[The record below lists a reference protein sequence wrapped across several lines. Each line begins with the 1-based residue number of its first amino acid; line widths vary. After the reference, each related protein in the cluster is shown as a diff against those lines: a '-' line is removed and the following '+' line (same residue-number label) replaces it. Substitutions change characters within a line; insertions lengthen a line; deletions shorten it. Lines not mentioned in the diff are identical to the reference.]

1 MELPFT
7 LQRLPP
13 EALDVLRFL
22 HKHQA
27 AAASAE
33 IEQGAQLS
41 ARLVGR
47 AIRRL
52 INFRL
57 IQYSLDN
64 YELTG
69 DGALAARQ
77 LADYDAAIAAAAGS
91 GRAELPK
98 VPRRLTVVMPRVLRA
113 NTSTDLFVGVNPPTA
128 NTPQLTQAVHITL
141 RVSALGGVLGSSDFS
156 LVVPVD
162 KAAQPAKVSLTPDQA
177 GRAVRV
183 RIDAFQAVDADHLQF
198 EPLGGM
204 YFDVRV
210 SMDSSQD
217 AALRA
222 VGMDMLLKPINV

>member
-13 EALDVLRFL
+13 EALEVLRFL

-27 AAASAE
+27 AAESAE
-33 IEQGAQLS
+33 IERGAQLS

-57 IQYSLDN
+57 IQFNLDK
-64 YELTG
+64 YELTS
-69 DGALAARQ
+69 DGQIAARQ
-77 LADYDAAIAAAAGS
+77 LAEYDAAMTAHQG
-91 GRAELPK
+91 GRAEPPR
-98 VPRRLTVVMPRVLRA
+98 VPRRLTVVVPRVLRA
-113 NTSTDLFVGVNPPTA
+113 NMPTELFVGVNPPTA
-128 NTPQLTQAVHITL
+128 NTPLLPQPAHLTL
-141 RVSALGGVLGSSDFS
+141 RASALGGTLS
-156 LVVPVD
+156 LSEFALEVPVD
-162 KAAQPAKVSLTPDQA
+162 KAAVPAKLTLTPDQA

-183 RIDAFQAVDADHLQF
+183 RIDAFQAVDADQLQF

-210 SMDSSQD
+210 SMDATQD
-217 AALRA
+217 NALRA
-222 VGMDMLLKPINV
+222 VGMDVLLKPLHF

>member
-22 HKHQA
+22 HKHRA

-33 IEQGAQLS
+33 IVRGTQLS

-57 IQYSLDN
+57 IQYSFEN
-64 YELTG
+64 YALTG
-69 DGALAARQ
+69 DGELAARQ
-77 LADYDAAIAAAAGS
+77 LADYDAALAAAAGS

-98 VPRRLTVVMPRVLRA
+98 VPRRLTVVPRVLRA
-113 NTSTDLFVGVNPPTA
+113 NTPTDLFVGVNPPTA
-128 NTPQLTQAVHITL
+128 NTPQLPEVVHITL
-141 RVSALGGVLGSSDFS
+141 RVSALGGVLDSSEFG

-217 AALRA
+217 SALRA
-222 VGMDMLLKPINV
+222 VGMDMLLKPISL

>member
-13 EALDVLRFL
+13 EALEVLRFL

-27 AAASAE
+27 AAESAE
-33 IEQGAQLS
+33 IERGAQLS

-57 IQYSLDN
+57 IQFNLDK
-64 YELTG
+64 YELTS
-69 DGALAARQ
+69 DGQIAARQ
-77 LADYDAAIAAAAGS
+77 LAEYDAAMTAHQG
-91 GRAELPK
+91 GRAEPPR
-98 VPRRLTVVMPRVLRA
+98 VPRRLTVVVPRVLRA
-113 NTSTDLFVGVNPPTA
+113 NTPTELFVGVNPPTA
-128 NTPQLTQAVHITL
+128 NTPLLPQPAHLTL
-141 RVSALGGVLGSSDFS
+141 RASALGGTLS
-156 LVVPVD
+156 LSEFALEVPVD
-162 KAAQPAKVSLTPDQA
+162 KAAVPAKLTLTPDQA

-183 RIDAFQAVDADHLQF
+183 RIDAFQAVDADQLQF

-210 SMDSSQD
+210 SMDATQD
-217 AALRA
+217 NALRA
-222 VGMDMLLKPINV
+222 VGMDVLLKPLHF